1 MAREHIPY
9 VKSYNAKDCEVLI
22 TANGSTWFVTG
33 LGEDMI
39 SIEKEE
45 ALAENAVGAQ
55 GDVVSSVIN
64 NGIYNVTI
72 TVQATSPQFDNLFA
86 LKDVDFFGITIN
98 HTGLGIEFTGTKAR
112 ILELPE
118 LALGAQAEDTEFAI
132 CVYDGQ
138 YTIAKRPDEQ

>member
-1 MAREHIPY
+1 MAREYNPY
-9 VKSYNAKDCEVLI
+9 VKSYNAKDCDVMI
-22 TANGSTWFVTG
+22 TSNGRTWYVTG

-64 NGIYNVTI
+64 NGIYNVAV
-72 TVQATSPQFDNLFA
+72 TVQATSPQFGDLFA
-86 LKDVDFFGITIN
+86 LKDVDFFGISII
-98 HTGLGIEFTGTKAR
+98 HTGLGVKFTGTKAR

-118 LALGAQAEDTEFAI
+118 LALGAQAEDTEFSI

-138 YTIAKRPDEQ
+138 YTIETP